1 MAKSSGAL
9 MFGLVVAIA
18 ALAFAAYKLWPSGGG
33 DVVVTRHGQMHAD
46 HEAVHAEIMRLERE
60 HEHMHGLNGGLR
72 DGGEQTER
80 PVRPSVPRKD
90 KALLKQSSPG
100 RRRDRWDHGDP
111 VALVADAGIG
121 VPL

>member
-1 MAKSSGAL
+1 

-18 ALAFAAYKLWPSGGG
+18 ALAFAAYKLWPSGGKAHRHHK
-33 DVVVTRHGQMHAD
+33 THHGQMHAD

-72 DGGEQTER
+72 EQAER

-90 KALLKQSSPG
+90 KALLKQSSAG
-100 RRRDRWDHGDP
+100 RRRRDRWDHGDP